1 MEFVL
6 QIFYRF
12 FYFAHMKAEER
23 LRNKTQEKE
32 SGGGD
37 LKKHTATMQRV
48 FDRNKRP
55 IRALW
60 RQGKRYYAQLRFS
73 GEKHA
78 RKIPLYVD
86 GRPARTVP
94 EAIKA
99 RDRIKLDRDAGKPMT
114 TPGPKPKLKDA
125 IEEYLKE
132 QRALAE
138 QEDARRRKLLAEG
151 EVNFVWD
158 AEKPKP
164 STVVSK
170 DLLLQGWL
178 KSLGNIRVDKITRNA
193 VQAHLSRMRKDGR
206 AASTINGAAS
216 ALNVLMEWLAQDEG
230 GGHLNPDLLPT
241 AHIKRAKIKTAE
253 REFLSPKGVQ
263 HLVETAKRM
272 ATAAAV
278 LGPDKPEG
286 ADALRNGAELAD
298 LVKVLALAGGRL
310 TETLRLRW
318 SDIGL
323 LQGTMRFGADGRSKN
338 GRPRNL
344 PLNPELEEHL
354 REMHARRIPDCE
366 WLFPSPRRPKGEA
379 DAKAA
384 PWSNP
389 HKSWHKLRAYAA
401 KVSPTMSTEEKAQLA
416 RLKRVRLHDLR
427 HCFASVS
434 VMAGVDIP
442 TVASFLGHMDGGQ
455 LVSRVY
461 GHLADT
467 HKARMAQRLSFMRP
481 ASPQIEDAKQELAAQ
496 TQDTAA

>member
-1 MEFVL
+1 MP
-6 QIFYRF
+6 IFYSF

-23 LRNKTQEKE
+23 LSNKTQEKGN
-32 SGGGD
+32 GGGD
-37 LKKHTATMQRV
+37 LRKHNVTMQRV
-48 FDRNKRP
+48 VDGNKRP

-60 RQGKRYYAQLRFS
+60 RQGKRYYAQLRYA

-78 RKIPLYVD
+78 RKLPLFNSD
-86 GRPARTVP
+86 GSPVRSPA

-99 RDRIKLDRDAGKPMT
+99 RNRLILDRDAGKPMT
-114 TPGPKPKLKDA
+114 TPGRKPKLADA
-125 IEEYLKE
+125 IKEYLQD
-132 QRALAE
+132 QRALADK
-138 QEDARRRKLLAEG
+138 EDARRRKLLAEG

-216 ALNVLMEWLAQDEG
+216 ALNVLMEWLATDEG

-241 AHIKRAKIKTAE
+241 THIKRAKIKTAE
-253 REFLSPKGVQ
+253 RKFLSPQGVQ
-263 HLVETAKRM
+263 HLIETAKRM
-272 ATAAAV
+272 AAAAAV

-298 LVKVLALAGGRL
+298 LVKLLALAGGRL
-310 TETLRLRW
+310 TETLSLRW
-318 SDIGL
+318 NDIDFV
-323 LQGTMRFGADGRSKN
+323 QGTMCFGADGRSKN
-338 GRPRNL
+338 GRPRSL

-354 REMHARRIPDCE
+354 REMHARRIADCP
-366 WLFPSPRRPKGEA
+366 WIFPSPRRPKDKK
-379 DAKAA
+379 DAEAA
-384 PWSNP
+384 PWANP
-389 HKSWHKLRAYAA
+389 HKSWHRLRAYAA
-401 KVSPTMSTEEKAQLA
+401 KGAPGMTTEEKAQLA

-434 VMAGVDIP
+434 IMAGVDIP

-455 LVSRVY
+455 LVSKVY

-467 HKARMAQRLSFMRP
+467 HRARMAQRLSFMKP
-481 ASPQIEDAKQELAAQ
+481 AAPRLEDAKQVTGAEVNGAA
-496 TQDTAA
+496 A